1 MSSGHADTIAVRVVD
16 IETVTPQIRHFTF
29 EPLAGGELPAFSGGS
44 HVIVVMRGAQ
54 RVYRNPYSLM
64 SSPDELGNYQI
75 SVLRVENSRGGSAFM
90 HDQVRIGS
98 ELEIAHPVNLFPLA
112 KLGRKH
118 LLLAGGIGITPFM
131 AQLHDLR
138 ALNAPYELHYAT
150 RSPAHGAYCELLAR
164 AEAGRVRLY
173 HDSEGRFIDIEGLL
187 ARQPLGTHVYVCG
200 PAGMITRVL
209 ETARALGW
217 PDSHV
222 HYEKFAAPPTGEA
235 FDAYLQKSG
244 IDVHVAPDQTLL
256 EAIEAAGVDAP
267 YLCRGGVCG
276 FCRTEVVAVEG
287 ELVHNDH
294 FLSVDEKASGK
305 AIMPCVSRA
314 RCRKLVLNL

>member
-1 MSSGHADTIAVRVVD
+1 MSSGHADTIPVRVVAV
-16 IETVTPQIRHFTF
+16 EQVTPQIRHFTF
-29 EPLAGGELPAFSGGS
+29 EPISGELPGFSGGS
-44 HVIVVMRGAQ
+44 HIIVVMRGAD

-64 SSPDELGNYQI
+64 SPPNELDNYQI
-75 SVLRVENSRGGSAFM
+75 SVLRVDPSRGGSAFM
-90 HDQVRIGS
+90 HEQVRVGT
-98 ELEIAHPVNLFPLA
+98 ELEIAHPVNLFGLA
-112 KLGRKH
+112 KLARKH

-138 ALNAPYELHYAT
+138 LTDVPYEMHYAT
-150 RSPAHGAYCELLAR
+150 RSLQHGAYCELLAA
-164 AEAGRVRLY
+164 AEPQRLKLY
-173 HDSEGRFIDIEGLL
+173 HDIDKNFIDIEGLL
-187 ARQPLGTHVYVCG
+187 SRQPLGTHVYVCG

-209 ETARALGW
+209 DTARALGW
-217 PDSHV
+217 PESHV

-235 FDAYLQKSG
+235 FDAYLERSG
-244 IDVHVAPDQTLL
+244 INVHVPPDRSLL

-276 FCRTEVVAVEG
+276 FCRTDVVSCDG

-294 FLSVDEKASGK
+294 FLSDEEKASGK
-305 AIMPCVSRA
+305 VIMPCVSRA